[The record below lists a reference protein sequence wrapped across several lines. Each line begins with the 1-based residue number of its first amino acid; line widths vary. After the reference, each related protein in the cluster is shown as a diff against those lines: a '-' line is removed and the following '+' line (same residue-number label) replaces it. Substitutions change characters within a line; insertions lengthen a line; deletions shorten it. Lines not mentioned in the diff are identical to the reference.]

1 MQNALY
7 VEISAVGIILLT
19 IVLLSQRQLTTASA
33 AQRRF
38 SLLIYAAIV
47 MLVVDALCWLVDGTH
62 FLFAR
67 ELNYAL
73 ETIYYALHVL
83 LPYFWALYVEGAL
96 STDLRAARRRI
107 TVATVPLVVF
117 IFALVFNL
125 KYDFVF
131 SIDAQNV
138 YHRAFGVYLYAFL
151 SYAYLIYGSIRSL
164 IKARGAAWVDDRRRY
179 YTMAFFAVLPS
190 LGGFIQLFYYGVS
203 LNWILASVSILLVYL
218 DSQNRQIS
226 TDPLTS
232 LNNRRELTKFLL
244 RETNEREQ
252 TKSGALTLIMMD
264 VDGFKQI
271 NDTYGHF
278 YGDGVLISVSEI
290 LKSSCKNTDAVL
302 ARYGGD
308 EFCIVLPP
316 NSGMDAEQFIARIE
330 TSVAAW
336 NAAHADMKPI
346 GLSIGFAEWNP
357 EKDCGYE
364 SLLARADA
372 HMYEVK
378 NAKKHPSGMK

>member
-1 MQNALY
+1 MQNTLY
-7 VEISAVGIILLT
+7 VEISAVGIILLSV
-19 IVLLSQRQLTTASA
+19 VLLSQRQLTTASA

-38 SLLIYAAIV
+38 NLLIYAMML
-47 MLVVDALCWLVDGTH
+47 MLVVDALCWLVDGTR
-62 FLFAR
+62 FLLAR

-73 ETIYYALHVL
+73 ETVYYALQVL
-83 LPYFWALYVEGAL
+83 LPYLWALYVESTL

-107 TVATVPLVVF
+107 AAATVPLVAF
-117 IFALVFNL
+117 ILALLFNL

-131 SIDAQNV
+131 AIDAQNV
-138 YHRAFGVYLYAFL
+138 YHRAFGFYYYSFL
-151 SYAYLIYGSIRSL
+151 SYAYLIYASIRSL

-252 TKSGALTLIMMD
+252 NKSGVLTLIMMD

-278 YGDGVLISVSEI
+278 YGDGVLINVSEI
-290 LKSSCKNTDAVL
+290 LKASCKNTYAVL

-316 NSGMDAEQFIARIE
+316 GTGMDAEQFIARIE

-346 GLSIGFAEWNP
+346 GLSIGYAEWNP
-357 EKDCGYE
+357 ENDSGYE

-378 NAKKHPSGMK
+378 NAKKHSSGTK